1 MYYIYLFINEC
12 SQNLY
17 IYGNWTT
24 PSADYVM
31 QLNTPEE
38 LLCGIDTLNRKV
50 NNFTT
55 VLLFSIFYYSF
66 TPHLLI

>member
-55 VLLFSIFYYSF
+55 VLLFFYTTLAYLS
-66 TPHLLI
+66 HL